1 VRRVRFIP
9 HAETALLERGIERDW
24 IIDTMLNPERLEED
38 PACPGRKRAFRRIP
52 EFGKSLAA
60 CGVRHSAGRAAGD
73 YGFLRSPRREAEM
86 KLHYDSEADALY
98 VRFSDQKILESE
110 EVRPGLILDFDEE
123 GRIVAIEML
132 DVRKQMPP
140 GAIVNLQAAE

>member
-1 VRRVRFIP
+1 
-9 HAETALLERGIERDW
+9 
-24 IIDTMLNPERLEED
+24 
-38 PACPGRKRAFRRIP
+38 
-52 EFGKSLAA
+52 
-60 CGVRHSAGRAAGD
+60 
-73 YGFLRSPRREAEM
+73 M

>member
-1 VRRVRFIP
+1 
-9 HAETALLERGIERDW
+9 
-24 IIDTMLNPERLEED
+24 
-38 PACPGRKRAFRRIP
+38 
-52 EFGKSLAA
+52 
-60 CGVRHSAGRAAGD
+60 
-73 YGFLRSPRREAEM
+73 M

-98 VRFSDQKILESE
+98 VRFSDQKVLESE

-140 GAIVNLQAAE
+140 DAIVNLQAAE

>member
-1 VRRVRFIP
+1 
-9 HAETALLERGIERDW
+9 
-24 IIDTMLNPERLEED
+24 
-38 PACPGRKRAFRRIP
+38 
-52 EFGKSLAA
+52 
-60 CGVRHSAGRAAGD
+60 
-73 YGFLRSPRREAEM
+73 M

-123 GRIVAIEML
+123 GRIVAIEVL

-140 GAIVNLQAAE
+140 DAIVKLQAAE

>member
-1 VRRVRFIP
+1 
-9 HAETALLERGIERDW
+9 
-24 IIDTMLNPERLEED
+24 
-38 PACPGRKRAFRRIP
+38 
-52 EFGKSLAA
+52 
-60 CGVRHSAGRAAGD
+60 
-73 YGFLRSPRREAEM
+73 M

-140 GAIVNLQAAE
+140 DAIVNLQAAE

>member
-1 VRRVRFIP
+1 
-9 HAETALLERGIERDW
+9 
-24 IIDTMLNPERLEED
+24 
-38 PACPGRKRAFRRIP
+38 
-52 EFGKSLAA
+52 
-60 CGVRHSAGRAAGD
+60 
-73 YGFLRSPRREAEM
+73 M
-86 KLHYDSEADALY
+86 KLHYDPEADALY

-140 GAIVNLQAAE
+140 DAIVNLQAAE

>member
-1 VRRVRFIP
+1 
-9 HAETALLERGIERDW
+9 
-24 IIDTMLNPERLEED
+24 
-38 PACPGRKRAFRRIP
+38 
-52 EFGKSLAA
+52 
-60 CGVRHSAGRAAGD
+60 
-73 YGFLRSPRREAEM
+73 M
-86 KLHYDSEADALY
+86 KLHFDSEADALY

>member
-1 VRRVRFIP
+1 
-9 HAETALLERGIERDW
+9 
-24 IIDTMLNPERLEED
+24 
-38 PACPGRKRAFRRIP
+38 
-52 EFGKSLAA
+52 
-60 CGVRHSAGRAAGD
+60 
-73 YGFLRSPRREAEM
+73 M

-110 EVRPGLILDFDEE
+110 EVRPGLILYFDEE

-140 GAIVNLQAAE
+140 DAIVNLQAAE